1 MNQQAPYPRPA
12 YAWYCLAVF
21 CFAYLFGFMDRILV
35 GLLTPA
41 IQADIGLSDTQMGII
56 QGIAFALFY
65 TLFGLPIG
73 RATDR
78 FSRKWLLTG
87 GTTVWSLMTA
97 GVGFM
102 RSFGGLFTMR
112 AGVGIGEA
120 TLNPCATS
128 FIGDAFKPET
138 RPKAFGIFSMSTAL
152 GTLLT
157 YLGGGL
163 IIAFVGGP
171 SGGNL
176 FNMPLLGPIPAWQ
189 AVFIIVGLGGLI
201 PALLIATTV
210 REPVRRDLAGD
221 SQRASWAEVR
231 AFLRQHRTTLICHHV
246 GVACIL
252 LAIYGWINW
261 LPALF
266 VRRFEWTIPQFSLWF
281 GLFAGTAGV
290 ISAISSGFVTS
301 WLKKRGYVD
310 GTMRTTLIGGIG
322 LTIGT
327 GLAPLLPTP
336 GLVLATYCLAS
347 LFINFPTSQPLA
359 AIAEITPNQLRG
371 LVTAI
376 YTMVIGITGA
386 GFGPWVMGVV
396 TDHVFHDPMKIHY
409 SIALVTIVMGLIGIT
424 LVSYGLKS
432 FRKSLA
438 EATWDHGATG

>member
-1 MNQQAPYPRPA
+1 MNAQPPYPRPA

-21 CFAYLFGFMDRILV
+21 CFAYLFGFMDRIIV

-41 IQADIGLSDTQMGII
+41 IQADIGLSDSQMGMI

-78 FSRKWLLTG
+78 FSRKWLLTV

-97 GVGFM
+97 GAGLV
-102 RSFGGLFTMR
+102 RSFGGLFAMR

-128 FIGDAFKPET
+128 FIGDAFRPET

-152 GTLLT
+152 GVGLT
-157 YLGGGL
+157 YLGGGMV
-163 IIAFVGGP
+163 IGFIGGP
-171 SGGNL
+171 TGGNT
-176 FNMPLLGPIPAWQ
+176 FPMPLLGEIPAWQ
-189 AVFIIVGLGGLI
+189 AVFILVGLGGLV
-201 PALLIATTV
+201 PAMLIALTV
-210 REPVRRDLAGD
+210 REPARRELAGGK
-221 SQRASWAEVR
+221 QQASWAEVR
-231 AFLRQHRTTLICHHV
+231 AFIRQHRTTLFCHHV

-252 LAIYGWINW
+252 LAVYGWVNW

-266 VRRFEWTIPQFSLWF
+266 VRLHGWTIPQFSIWF
-281 GLFAGTAGV
+281 GIFGGSAG
-290 ISAISSGFVTS
+290 ILSAVASGYVTT
-301 WLKKRGYVD
+301 WLKRKGYVD
-310 GTMRTTLIGGIG
+310 GAMRTVLIGGIG

-336 GLVLATYCLAS
+336 ELVLAGYCIAS
-347 LFINFPTSQPLA
+347 LFTNFPTSQPLA

-371 LVTAI
+371 FITAT
-376 YTMVIGITGA
+376 YTMVIGIAGA

-396 TDHVFHDPMKIHY
+396 TDKVFGDPMKIHY
-409 SIALVTIVMGLIGIT
+409 SIALVTVTMGLIGTT
-424 LVSYGLKS
+424 LIGYGLKS
-432 FRKSLA
+432 YRRSLEQADWQKS
-438 EATWDHGATG
+438 